1 MFCESV
7 IKEMNTAK
15 ILDKNALP
23 FFEVS
28 QIMVSNGNSR
38 RRNMISV
45 ISIVFG
51 YVGYTSG

>member
-7 IKEMNTAK
+7 IKEMDTAK

-38 RRNMISV
+38 
-45 ISIVFG
+45 
-51 YVGYTSG
+51 